1 MFLPHH
7 HPTPYTT
14 VPSMMHLTGYFLLFK
29 SRCSRFH
36 LTQSYIRVHTLNFKL
51 GLSSFTPRNPSSSHS
66 ITACISS
73 FSPQAGARLSLQPQQ
88 SAAPPRFP
96 KTSSTH
102 SPIPSHPPSFIEA
115 HLVDNFIH
123 QTPSPV
129 IRDRNREQ
137 LLHIANIPDHKQV
150 SPKPFSFSTYFSH
163 KTGREVFF
171 DSLLHYRMY

>member
-1 MFLPHH
+1 
-7 HPTPYTT
+7 
-14 VPSMMHLTGYFLLFK
+14 MHLTGYFLLFK

-36 LTQSYIRVHTLNFKL
+36 LTQSYIRVHSLNFKL

-88 SAAPPRFP
+88 SAAPPHFP

-102 SPIPSHPPSFIEA
+102 SPIPAHPPSFIEA

-123 QTPSPV
+123 QAHPSSETE
-129 IRDRNREQ
+129 IG
-137 LLHIANIPDHKQV
+137 
-150 SPKPFSFSTYFSH
+150 SGFSTSPTSLITNKYLQNPFPFQLTSPIKPAVRFSLIPFCIIECINF
-163 KTGREVFF
+163 G
-171 DSLLHYRMY
+171 